1 MKKIGLLLLINLLLT
16 SCATNSAVK
25 VNAAKSSSLTTSI
38 NLNAVSEDK
47 IRNYYSSLND
57 LANSE
62 RQGTNLLKNLKPIL
76 RENFE
81 YYSYDNVWKIYEI
94 TDRDWSLSPANSTSF
109 GKYDSTANYI
119 YDYEYGSSSNKKNNP
134 YIHCYYR
141 DQTSDD
147 AKIKAWDD
155 HSAKGIN
162 REHIWPQ
169 SQGFK
174 FEGNGAEGPAGTDLH
189 HLVAADGYVNQ
200 SLHNNY
206 SYGFVKDVSKV
217 GNRESTKNNKFGTA
231 KTSSTSDLAHEVFE
245 PQDQDKG
252 DIARAC
258 FYMAAM
264 YNNFAKSS
272 GTISDF
278 DPNLELVFYVVPG
291 KDSVH
296 SSDNV
301 TAVYGNIK
309 DLLEWN
315 KLDPVDEY
323 EMHRNDLIYNNYQHN
338 RNPFIDFPQWADYIY
353 GAEKDEKFASPLTD
367 EICKSAEY
375 IAPTDDNSFDFSS
388 IPLYVYI
395 LAGIVVLV
403 LIIVFIIIF
412 SKASKSKKKK
422 MIKKIKNARKQN
434 ESEKKKPKRARK
446 TNNWM

>member
-1 MKKIGLLLLINLLLT
+1 MKKIGLLLLINLVLT
-16 SCATNSAVK
+16 SCVGNATFK
-25 VNAAKSSSLTTSI
+25 VNAANYSSLTKDI
-38 NLNAVSEDK
+38 NLNAVSESN

-57 LANSE
+57 LSNEE
-62 RQGTNLLKNLKPIL
+62 RQGINLLKNLKPIL

-81 YYSYDNVWKIYEI
+81 YISYDNVWKAYEI

-109 GKYDSTANYI
+109 GKFDSKNNFI

-141 DQTSDD
+141 DQTLDD
-147 AKIKAWDD
+147 RKIKAWDD
-155 HSAKGIN
+155 HTARGIN

-174 FEGNGAEGPAGTDLH
+174 FSGNGAAGPAGTDLH

-206 SYGFVKDVSKV
+206 SYGFVKEVSKS
-217 GNRESTKNNKFGTA
+217 GNRESTKNNKFGSA
-231 KTSSTSDLAHEVFE
+231 KTSSSSDLSNDVFE

-264 YNNFAKSS
+264 YNNFANST
-272 GTISDF
+272 GAISEF
-278 DPNLELVFYVVPG
+278 DPNLELVFYIVPG
-291 KDSVH
+291 DKSVT
-296 SSDNV
+296 SSDTL
-301 TAVYGNIK
+301 TAVYGNVK

-323 EMHRNDLIYNNYQHN
+323 EMYRNDLIYNNYQHN

-353 GAEKDEKFASPLTD
+353 GADKDKKYASPLTD
-367 EICKSAEY
+367 ELCKSGEY
-375 IAPTDDNSFDFSS
+375 IAPSDDDTLFDFSS
-388 IPLYVYI
+388 IPPYVYI
-395 LAGIVVLV
+395 IAGLVVLILFIV
-403 LIIVFIIIF
+403 LIIIF
-412 SKASKSKKKK
+412 VNSSKSKKKK
-422 MIKKIKNARKQN
+422 IIKNIKKATNKKSKRKNTEK
-434 ESEKKKPKRARK
+434 SKKK
-446 TNNWM
+446 